1 MDTHPASATLESFL
15 LSRLSWDEMKNVV
28 VHLLRGCDRCREE
41 MEPTAISLLS
51 SRWPEREPT
60 PEEDAA
66 YDAAI
71 SEACRRV
78 LETLRKEKRAVGLQ
92 VFENIRRGRASAL
105 TVGRA

>member
-1 MDTHPASATLESFL
+1 MNTHPTSATLESFL
-15 LSRLSWDEMKNVV
+15 LGSLSWEEMKNVV

-41 MEPTAISLLS
+41 MEPTAVAILS
-51 SRWPEREPT
+51 ARWPEREPP

-78 LETLRKEKRAVGLQ
+78 LETLRKQRRAVGRQAL
-92 VFENIRRGRASAL
+92 ENIRRGRESAL
-105 TVGRA
+105 TVSRV

>member
-15 LSRLSWDEMKNVV
+15 LSRLSWEEMKNVV

-41 MEPTAISLLS
+41 MEPTAVAILS
-51 SRWPEREPT
+51 ARWPEREPT

-78 LETLRKEKRAVGLQ
+78 LETLRKEKRAVGRQAL
-92 VFENIRRGRASAL
+92 ENVRRGRESAL
-105 TVGRA
+105 TVGRV